1 MFAIIDTDQKKIKM
15 RSEKEID
22 FLENYIPILVNSAIQ
37 KAYLDTLSNGN
48 SVLESIDG
56 TIYEIFPDG
65 SRKVIKKI
73 AEDIKIDINKKIVIG

>member
-1 MFAIIDTDQKKIKM
+1 M

-22 FLENYIPILVNSAIQ
+22 FLESYIPTLANSAIQ
-37 KAYLDTLSNGN
+37 KAYLDALSSGS

-65 SRKVIKKI
+65 SRKIIKKI
-73 AEDIKIDINKKIVIG
+73 QGDVKIDLSKKIVIK

>member
-1 MFAIIDTDQKKIKM
+1 M

-22 FLENYIPILVNSAIQ
+22 FLENYIPTLANSAIQ
-37 KAYLDTLSNGN
+37 KAYLDALSSGN

-56 TIYEIFPDG
+56 IIYEIFPDG

-73 AEDIKIDINKKIVIG
+73 AEDIKIDVDKKILIK